1 MKVHRLWQKLS
12 LGLLLTCLA
21 VLALAD
27 TLPKKHS
34 ITLPLVFDTPLSRQ
48 LAYALDIAYGA
59 LGIKVIYEPMPGQ
72 RALIE
77 SNAGRMDGELTR
89 TSTIEESAPNLR
101 RIGVPLSFFIA
112 SAIVLKNSG
121 PAPTSLDAVSKMP
134 SVGIVRGLNTPEY
147 LTRGWHNITSLAGYG
162 QALKMLQLGRIDV
175 LLAGDEGARDAIKI
189 NHLNEQDFEFHTI
202 ARFPTFHYLHKSNE
216 ALVPLVSAELV
227 KFKGPHA
234 SVLDAVRAGGSTNT
248 RK

>member
-12 LGLLLTCLA
+12 LGLLLTCLV

-59 LGIKVIYEPMPGQ
+59 LGVKVNYEQMPGP

-77 SNAGRMDGELTR
+77 SNAGRMDGELSR
-89 TSTIEESAPNLR
+89 TSTVEESASNLR
-101 RIGVPLSFFIA
+101 RVDVPLSFFIA
-112 SAIVLKNSG
+112 SAIVLRNFG
-121 PAPTSLDAVSKMP
+121 PAPTSLDAVSKMA
-134 SVGIVRGLNTPEY
+134 SVGVVRGLSTPEY
-147 LTRGWHNITSLAGYG
+147 LTRGWPNITSLASYG

-175 LLAGDEGARDAIKI
+175 LLAGDEGARDAMKI
-189 NHLNEQDFEFHTI
+189 NHLNARDFEFHTI
-202 ARFPTFHYLHKSNE
+202 AKVPTFHYLYKGNE
-216 ALVPLVSAELV
+216 ALVPLVGAELM

-234 SVLDAVRAGGSTNT
+234 SVLDAVRAGAGV
-248 RK
+248 K